1 MRQLAYII
9 ICSALFLAFMLGLR
23 WLYYGISDHFGY
35 GLLAG
40 TFLGGALGYYAGMTD
55 QKRKAT
61 DDL

>member
-9 ICSALFLAFMLGLR
+9 ICSTLFLAFMLGLR
-23 WLYYGISDHFGY
+23 WMLTSWGDEFLYGAAFGAV
-35 GLLAG
+35 LF
-40 TFLGGALGYYAGMTD
+40 FLIGYYAGMTD